1 MRVLVLGG
9 TVYLSRAIAEL
20 ARDRG
25 HEVTCAARGTSPA
38 PTGTRFVRIE
48 RDAEDGLE
56 PLAGESFDAVID
68 VARRPSHVRRALRA
82 LAAQAGHW
90 TFVSTLS
97 VYADKATLHQDE
109 SAPRL
114 DPLPPDA
121 DDSDMTKYGE
131 AKVAC
136 EDLVT
141 EAFGDRAFTIRA
153 GLIGGPGDPNNRFG
167 YWPLRIWRGGEVLAP
182 GSPDDLV
189 QVIDV
194 ADLAGWIVA
203 GAEKGLAGTYNA
215 TGPVMPRGEF
225 LTRIAEAV
233 GADCEFTWVDGD
245 FLVAHGVEE
254 WMGPRSLPMWLTPEW
269 GAVMAHD
276 VSAAFVA
283 GLTVRDL
290 AETARTTLNWERGRV
305 EAGSH
310 TMAAGLTAEEEAEV
324 LQAWHARPDRR
335 PTPGHA

>member
-9 TVYLSRAIAEL
+9 TVFLSRTIAEL

-25 HEVTCAARGTSPA
+25 HDVTCAARGTA
-38 PTGTRFVRIE
+38 PPPPGTRFVRVD
-48 RDAEDGLE
+48 RDREDGLA
-56 PLAGESFDAVID
+56 PLAGEAYDVVID
-68 VARRPSHVRRALRA
+68 VARRPSHVRRARRA

-97 VYADKATLHQDE
+97 VYADKATPHQDE
-109 SAPRL
+109 SAPL
-114 DPLPPDA
+114 HDPLPPDA
-121 DDSDMTKYGE
+121 DDTDMTRYGE

-136 EDLVT
+136 ENLVT
-141 EAFGDRAFTIRA
+141 EVFGDRAFTVRA
-153 GLIGGPGDPNNRFG
+153 GLIGGPRDPNNRFG
-167 YWPLRIWRGGEVLAP
+167 YWPLRIRRGGEVLAP
-182 GSPDDLV
+182 GSPDDPV
-189 QVIDV
+189 QFIDV
-194 ADLAGWIVA
+194 ADLAAWILT
-203 GAEKGLAGTYNA
+203 GAEKGLGGTYNA

-225 LTRIAEAV
+225 LRRIADAV

-245 FLVAHGVEE
+245 FLVEQQVNE

-276 VSAAFVA
+276 VSAAFAV

-290 AETARTTLNWERGRV
+290 AETARTTLDWERGQV

-324 LQAWHARPDRR
+324 LRAWHARSDR
-335 PTPGHA
+335 